1 MNQPLASLVG
11 VREEK
16 ELGMAP
22 RFGAWSNQLD
32 VSALFR
38 GGEEVDLNK
47 A

>member
-11 VREEK
+11 VREEE

-38 GGEEVDLNK
+38 GCEEVDLNE